1 MCIYLTNVKTNFDE
15 FMEYMGKIS
24 DIIKESL
31 CTHVCILGN
40 FNAGVGTLFENE
52 LLELCRK
59 HSLHMS
65 DYSILGRS
73 SGTFTYISD
82 AHLTTS
88 WLDHVSCSYSMNL
101 LINSLHVLDKL
112 PCSDHLPMVV
122 IFDIDINA
130 SLPTQ
135 VSTDDVITSFNWSK
149 ATVDDISSY
158 SRTADVELRS
168 INVPGGLMCRD
179 MHCHDVHHLE
189 SIDLFYSDICNALA
203 HSSAQCIDKYI
214 EVQKSV

>member
-1 MCIYLTNVKTNFDE
+1 MYLPYQCEDNFDE
-15 FMEYMGKIS
+15 FMKYRGKIS
-24 DIIKESL
+24 DIIEEIP
-31 CTHVCILGN
+31 CTHVCILGD
-40 FNAGVGTLFENE
+40 FNAGVGALLENE
-52 LLELCRK
+52 LLELCGK

-82 AHLTTS
+82 AHLTTF
-88 WLDHVSCSYSMNL
+88 DHVLCSYNMNL
-101 LINSLHVLDKL
+101 LIDNLHVLDKL
-112 PCSDHLPMVV
+112 PCSDHLPMIV
-122 IFDIDINA
+122 ISDIDIYV

-135 VSTDDVITSFNWSK
+135 VPTDDVVTSFNWSK
-149 ATVDDISSY
+149 ANVDDISSY
-158 SRTADVELRS
+158 SRTVDVELRL

-203 HSSAQCIDKYI
+203 HSSAQCI
-214 EVQKSV
+214 

>member
-1 MCIYLTNVKTNFDE
+1 MSFFFWHTLYIHSGSKKCSTRLMVHTMD
-15 FMEYMGKIS
+15 
-24 DIIKESL
+24 
-31 CTHVCILGN
+31 

-52 LLELCRK
+52 LLELCGK

-88 WLDHVSCSYSMNL
+88 WLDHVLCSYNMNL
-101 LINSLHVLDKL
+101 LINSLHVLNKL

-122 IFDIDINA
+122 IFDIDINV

-135 VSTDDVITSFNWSK
+135 VSTDDVITSFN
-149 ATVDDISSY
+149 
-158 SRTADVELRS
+158 
-168 INVPGGLMCRD
+168 
-179 MHCHDVHHLE
+179 
-189 SIDLFYSDICNALA
+189 
-203 HSSAQCIDKYI
+203 
-214 EVQKSV
+214 

>member
-1 MCIYLTNVKTNFDE
+1 MYLPYQCEDNFDE

-24 DIIKESL
+24 DTIEESP
-31 CTHVCILGN
+31 CTHVCILGD

-52 LLELCRK
+52 LLELCGK

-73 SGTFTYISD
+73 SDTFTYISD

-88 WLDHVSCSYSMNL
+88 WLDHVLCSYNMNL

-122 IFDIDINA
+122 ILTLI
-130 SLPTQ
+130 
-135 VSTDDVITSFNWSK
+135 
-149 ATVDDISSY
+149 
-158 SRTADVELRS
+158 
-168 INVPGGLMCRD
+168 LM
-179 MHCHDVHHLE
+179 
-189 SIDLFYSDICNALA
+189 
-203 HSSAQCIDKYI
+203 
-214 EVQKSV
+214 

>member
-1 MCIYLTNVKTNFDE
+1 
-15 FMEYMGKIS
+15 
-24 DIIKESL
+24 
-31 CTHVCILGN
+31 
-40 FNAGVGTLFENE
+40 
-52 LLELCRK
+52 
-59 HSLHMS
+59 MS

-88 WLDHVSCSYSMNL
+88 WLDHVLCSFNMNV

-122 IFDIDINA
+122 IFDIDINV

-158 SRTADVELRS
+158 SRTADIELRS

-189 SIDLFYSDICNALA
+189 SIDVFYSDICNALA
-203 HSSAQCIDKYI
+203 HSSAQCIDVCRTGTLKGFI
-214 EVQKSV
+214 VPGFNEHVKTLHTEARNANIIWRNIGRPRVRET